1 MHPMLRGEVELCH
14 RIERRH
20 DVRASLEPDAGR
32 LYHGVLSE
40 DRGPQRLVAAV
51 GALRVELR
59 GPAQVALADQLRE
72 ASVAHRPAVPA
83 PYCATTSRSAS
94 PTFLRRY
101 PSSAVS
107 AASGS

>member
-1 MHPMLRGEVELCH
+1 MHAMLRGEVELCH
-14 RIERRH
+14 RVERRH
-20 DVRASLEPDAGR
+20 DVRAPLEPDAGR
-32 LYHGVLSE
+32 LDHGVLGE
-40 DRGPQRLVAAV
+40 NRAPQRPVAAV

-59 GPAQVALADQLRE
+59 GPAQVALVDQLRE
-72 ASVAHRPAVPA
+72 TGVAHRPAVPA
-83 PYCATTSRSAS
+83 LYCATTSRSAS